1 MTNSDEACMSKLPET
16 DDIFKEISKY
26 ISQPSLI
33 SITGGGGKTSL
44 MFYLARIMSRAG
56 NVICSTTTKLC
67 PQYPYEVPVILAAYR
82 KFDELK
88 ASVSNTL
95 DDTSPILIGETEKGG
110 KLIGI
115 SPNLA
120 NELFMNGI
128 AQHVLIEA
136 DGALAMPF
144 KVYESYEPVIP
155 SLTTLHIVVV
165 GSEVLF
171 SPLTREN
178 TFRFELLRK
187 RWKIS
192 GDEVLRPDKI
202 TETLKSHSE
211 YLKGSPAKAKRL
223 LFFNKYDLISRP
235 GGKREQIATPCI
247 GEGFDFSCLFEAYD
261 AVIFA
266 SLKDNTLN
274 VALSLWT

>member
-1 MTNSDEACMSKLPET
+1 MPET
-16 DDIFKEISKY
+16 DDIFEEISKY
-26 ISQPSLI
+26 ISSPSLI

-67 PQYPYEVPVILAAYR
+67 TPYPYEVPIIFSAGR

-88 ASVSNTL
+88 ASVSNAL
-95 DDTSPILIGETEKGG
+95 GDTSPILIGETEKNG

-120 NELFMNGI
+120 NELFTDRI
-128 AQHVLIEA
+128 AQHMIIEA
-136 DGALAMPF
+136 DGALTMPF

-187 RWKIS
+187 RWEIYD
-192 GDEVLRPDKI
+192 DEVLCPDKI
-202 TETLKSHSE
+202 TKILKSHTE
-211 YLKGSPAKAKRL
+211 YLKGSPANAKRL
-223 LFFNKYDLISRP
+223 LFFNKYDLISKP
-235 GGKREQIATPCI
+235 GRKREQIATSCI
-247 GEGFDFSCLFEAYD
+247 GEGLDFSCLFEAYD

-274 VALSLWT
+274 AVQRNRKNR